1 MARTSSIEDRIEEKA
16 DKVLIDSLCSKHNDI
31 EQHLVE
37 TLTKSKQKVMQKIG
51 GVEQVLQNKAETNL
65 LETVEDRIK
74 QLEDKPNAA
83 EEVKKLAATVEKQ
96 RTDNHELCDCVQD
109 AVWDKLQEDKEEADD
124 L

>member
-51 GVEQVLQNKAETNL
+51 GVEQVLKNKAETN
-65 LETVEDRIK
+65 
-74 QLEDKPNAA
+74 
-83 EEVKKLAATVEKQ
+83 
-96 RTDNHELCDCVQD
+96 
-109 AVWDKLQEDKEEADD
+109 
-124 L
+124 